1 MIEKESKNTLENK
14 KKENIH
20 KDHRKRVKSR
30 FLKKGIDIF
39 DDYQALEFL
48 LFYVYSRIDTNPIAH
63 RLINEFKNLEGVF
76 NAECE
81 DLVKIEGVGPEAAT
95 FINFI
100 GQLRNK
106 IKYDSQK
113 DVGEILDS
121 TACIG
126 RYCMDALIDLKNEHL
141 ILLCIDNERRLI
153 SKDIISKGIPNAT
166 KADVRKIIEIALKRN
181 AAGIILS
188 HNHPGGN
195 SHPSNND
202 IEISNIIVD
211 SLRGINV
218 ALVDHIICGQYD
230 FCSLA
235 ERGFLK
241 Q

>member
-1 MIEKESKNTLENK
+1 MIEKESKPI

-81 DLVKIEGVGPEAAT
+81 ELVKIEGVCTEVAT

-106 IKYDSQK
+106 IKYEYPKWYRGGD
-113 DVGEILDS
+113 LDDKKV
-121 TACIG
+121 T
-126 RYCMDALIDLKNEHL
+126 N
-141 ILLCIDNERRLI
+141 
-153 SKDIISKGIPNAT
+153 P
-166 KADVRKIIEIALKRN
+166 
-181 AAGIILS
+181 
-188 HNHPGGN
+188 
-195 SHPSNND
+195 
-202 IEISNIIVD
+202 
-211 SLRGINV
+211 
-218 ALVDHIICGQYD
+218 
-230 FCSLA
+230 
-235 ERGFLK
+235 
-241 Q
+241 